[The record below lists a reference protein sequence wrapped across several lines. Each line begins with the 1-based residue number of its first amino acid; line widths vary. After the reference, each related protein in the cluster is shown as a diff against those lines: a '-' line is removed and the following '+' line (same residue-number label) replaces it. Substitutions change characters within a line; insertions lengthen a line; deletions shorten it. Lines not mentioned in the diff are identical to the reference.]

1 MATPEGEI
9 QNAIC
14 EYLTLRR
21 HFFYRSN
28 NTPVYDATRKTFR
41 AMNKYTPKGLPDITL
56 IKDGRYVGL
65 EVKTPKGKVSQD
77 QCDVWNAIVMAGG
90 EYHVVRSV
98 DDVMA
103 LGL

>member
-1 MATPEGEI
+1 MATPDGEI
-9 QNAIC
+9 QSAIC

-28 NTPVYDATRKTFR
+28 NTPVYDPTRKTFR
-41 AMNKYTPKGLPDITL
+41 SLPKYTPKGLPDITL

-65 EVKTPKGKVSQD
+65 EVKTPKGTVSED
-77 QCDVWNAIVMAGG
+77 QRALWNAIVLAGG
-90 EYHVVRSV
+90 EYHIVRSV
-98 DDVMA
+98 DDVVA